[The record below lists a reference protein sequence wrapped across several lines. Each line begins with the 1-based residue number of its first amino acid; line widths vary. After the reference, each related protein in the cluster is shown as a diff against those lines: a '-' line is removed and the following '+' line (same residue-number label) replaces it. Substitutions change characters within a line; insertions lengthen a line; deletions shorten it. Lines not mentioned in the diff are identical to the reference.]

1 MQKGSSNFY
10 LSSRAQR
17 GDPALGQMDCFA
29 FARSDVKVIVA
40 ILMAFSFLLFFAS
53 DAFAQSVN
61 IDFGNQKEPLLSSK
75 IIQMIGFLT
84 VLSLAPSILIMVTS
98 FTRVVIVLSFLRTA
112 LGLQQTPPNSVLIS
126 LALFLTFFIMMPT
139 FEKSYADGL
148 KPLMEQ
154 KLSEE
159 DAIPKIITPFH
170 GFMLEHTREKDLSLF
185 VDMAKIDLKDK
196 NDVPLHVLIPSFMLS
211 ELKRAFEIG
220 FLIFL
225 PFLIIDMLVASTLMA
240 MGMMM
245 IPPVMISLPFKLI
258 FFVLI
263 DGWYMLCGSLVKSY
277 GIG

>member
-1 MQKGSSNFY
+1 MGDDKTPLFTQKI
-10 LSSRAQR
+10 LQIL
-17 GDPALGQMDCFA
+17 AL
-29 FARSDVKVIVA
+29 IT
-40 ILMAFSFLLFFAS
+40 
-53 DAFAQSVN
+53 
-61 IDFGNQKEPLLSSK
+61 LLS
-75 IIQMIGFLT
+75 
-84 VLSLAPSILIMVTS
+84 VAPSILIMVTS
-98 FTRVVIVLSFLRTA
+98 FTRIVIVFSFLRTA

-126 LALFLTFFIMMPT
+126 LALFLTMFIMAPT
-139 FEKSYADGL
+139 LETSYNDGI
-148 KPLMEQ
+148 KPLIN
-154 KLSEE
+154 EE
-159 DAIPKIITPFH
+159 IDESAAFTKTVAPCKS
-170 GFMLEHTREKDLSLF
+170 FMLTHTREKDMSLF
-185 VDMAKIDLKDK
+185 QEISKQDFSNKD
-196 NDVPLHVLIPSFMLS
+196 DIPIHVVIPAFMLS

>member
-1 MQKGSSNFY
+1 MGDDKTPLFTQKI
-10 LSSRAQR
+10 LQIL
-17 GDPALGQMDCFA
+17 AL
-29 FARSDVKVIVA
+29 IT
-40 ILMAFSFLLFFAS
+40 
-53 DAFAQSVN
+53 
-61 IDFGNQKEPLLSSK
+61 LLS
-75 IIQMIGFLT
+75 
-84 VLSLAPSILIMVTS
+84 VAPSILIMVTS
-98 FTRVVIVLSFLRTA
+98 FTRIVIVFSFLRTA

-126 LALFLTFFIMMPT
+126 LALFLTMFIMAPT
-139 FEKSYADGL
+139 LETSYNDGI
-148 KPLMEQ
+148 KPLIN
-154 KLSEE
+154 EE
-159 DAIPKIITPFH
+159 IDESAAFTKTVAPFKS
-170 GFMLEHTREKDLSLF
+170 FMLTHTREKDMSLF
-185 VDMAKIDLKDK
+185 QEISKQDFSNKD
-196 NDVPLHVLIPSFMLS
+196 DIPIHVVIPAFMLS